1 MKALSVEDVTL
12 WPHYARMCLDMCNMS
27 SVWDIMDQIVFMFR
41 ESFGLII
48 SIHIFKNLLKCNHVK
63 LVKEE
68 FHITGGGTV
77 W

>member
-1 MKALSVEDVTL
+1 
-12 WPHYARMCLDMCNMS
+12 
-27 SVWDIMDQIVFMFR
+27 MDQIVFMFR

-77 W
+77 